1 MITHLDT
8 LGELVGSIGDGRA
21 FTRVDSYD
29 QSRQMLSDKPD
40 HTLDTSL
47 GRLQGS
53 GQLILEDEKQFGL
66 ALNIGKIFGISHER
80 E

>member
-21 FTRVDSYD
+21 FARVDSYD
-29 QSRQMLSDKPD
+29 QSRQLLRDKSD
-40 HTLDTSL
+40 HTLDAGL

-66 ALNIGKIFGISHER
+66 ALDIGKIFGISHER

>member
-21 FTRVDSYD
+21 FAGVDSYD
-29 QSRQMLSDKPD
+29 QSRQMLRDKSD
-40 HTLDTSL
+40 HTLDAGL

-66 ALNIGKIFGISHER
+66 ALDIGKIFGISHER